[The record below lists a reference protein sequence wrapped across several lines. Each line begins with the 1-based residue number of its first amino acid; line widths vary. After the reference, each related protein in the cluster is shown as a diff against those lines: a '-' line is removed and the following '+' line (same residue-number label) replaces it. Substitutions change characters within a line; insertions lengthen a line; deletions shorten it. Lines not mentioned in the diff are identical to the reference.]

1 MLNKLCL
8 LYCGSP
14 EYLSKQT
21 DSYKK
26 PNITFHGGNKVDLNI
41 VAKMN
46 EFAGFLKLLRKL
58 DKNN

>member
-26 PNITFHGGNKVDLNI
+26 PNITFHGGKKVDLNI

-46 EFAGFLKLLRKL
+46 EFAGFLKLLSL
-58 DKNN
+58 